1 MITPEPV
8 FSTRWRPLAF
18 ISMQLAAVLLLLSF
32 ASETGHEIWRSLDQT
47 VFFTLNGSLFHSESW
62 ASFWAWMNTR
72 EVDALSA
79 VVMLLFLVF
88 PGLGGLKRNQLQ
100 AAFTGF
106 LLLMLLMLPMREL
119 LSDYAKQSGLS
130 GDSPSLQ
137 LEPSYRFSD
146 HLPDIPAKDRA
157 NTSFPG
163 DHASVLLVWIGF
175 LLFARPTLASV
186 AVVLVGLFLMLP
198 RLFGGAHWFTDAAVG
213 GMCLALTTL
222 AWAWATPVAGWLNRW
237 LLMGLSPLYR
247 LAGRIPLLGRLP
259 FFNPGD

>member
-8 FSTRWRPLAF
+8 FSTRWRPLTF
-18 ISMQLAAVLLLLSF
+18 ICMQLLAALLLLSF
-32 ASETGHEIWRSLDQT
+32 ATNTGHDIWRGIDRA
-47 VFFTLNGSLFHSESW
+47 VFYSLNGSLFRNETW
-62 ASFWAWMNTR
+62 AGFWAWMNTR
-72 EVDALSA
+72 ELDALTA
-79 VVMLLFLVF
+79 VLMLLFLVF

-119 LSDYAKQSGLS
+119 LSDYAKASGLS

-137 LEPSYRFSD
+137 LEPSYRFSE

-157 NTSFPG
+157 NSSFPG
-163 DHASVLLVWIGF
+163 DHASVLLIWIGF
-175 LLFARPTLASV
+175 LLYARPTPASIG
-186 AVVLVGLFLMLP
+186 VVLFGIFLMLP

-222 AWAWATPVAGWLNRW
+222 AWAWATPVAGWLNGW
-237 LLMGLSPLYR
+237 LLKGFSPLFR
-247 LAGRIPLLGRLP
+247 LVGRIPLLGRLP
-259 FFNPGD
+259 FFNPGG